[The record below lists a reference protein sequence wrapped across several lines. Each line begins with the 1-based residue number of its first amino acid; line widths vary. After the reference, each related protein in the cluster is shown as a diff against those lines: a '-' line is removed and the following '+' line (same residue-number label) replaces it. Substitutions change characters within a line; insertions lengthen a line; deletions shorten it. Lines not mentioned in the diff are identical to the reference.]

1 MKAFLLT
8 SSWTRVATV
17 LAALVVWGGPAV
29 AGNGDFLVLDVVA
42 DPGKP
47 NIVPRPTTGLGPFYF
62 SRAIIDPGTGDLVGK
77 FHCSGFFVND
87 GALKVVNQEYDLFDR
102 GMIQVQGIEGENPQA
117 VTGGT
122 GEFDSARGAVTGVD
136 LNSFPKFTVI
146 FRLLG
151 TGDM

>member
-1 MKAFLLT
+1 MKAFILT
-8 SSWTRVATV
+8 SSWTRVVIV
-17 LAALVVWGGPAV
+17 LAAFVVWGGPAV
-29 AGNGDFLVLDVVA
+29 AGNGVFLVLDVVA

-62 SRAIIDPGTGDLVGK
+62 SRAIMDPGTGELVGK

-87 GALKVVNQEYDLFDR
+87 GVLKVVNQEYYLFDR
-102 GMIQVQGIEGENPQA
+102 GMIQVQGIDGENPQA

-136 LNSFPKFTVI
+136 LDSFPKFTAT
-146 FRLLG
+146 FWLLR
-151 TGDM
+151 TGGM